1 MKCCQHHRWQLGHF
15 FFSQPR
21 EEVEVTCRQMVQLN
35 NRLDKKFKETA

>member
-1 MKCCQHHRWQLGHF
+1 MLSAPPLAARSF